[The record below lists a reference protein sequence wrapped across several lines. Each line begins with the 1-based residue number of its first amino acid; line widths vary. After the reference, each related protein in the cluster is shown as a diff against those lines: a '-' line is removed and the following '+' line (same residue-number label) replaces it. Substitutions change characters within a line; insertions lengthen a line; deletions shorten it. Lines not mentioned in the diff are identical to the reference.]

1 MDTITLDF
9 ETFYRKR
16 DYSLSKIPTQVYI
29 EDSRFEVIG
38 IAVKVNDGPTEW
50 FSGSK
55 EQTKQWL
62 GRYDWDKSAVCA
74 HNAMFDMSIL
84 NIVFGIRPKRIY
96 DTLSMARA
104 IHGMEVGGSLK
115 ALAIKYDIGEK
126 GTEIDNADGKQRK
139 DFTPEQLA
147 QYGEYCKN
155 DVELTY
161 QLLCRFSRKFD
172 PVELH
177 LIDMTVRMH
186 SEPKFEL
193 DVYALEANLHTV
205 KTEKERLLAEV
216 AVWLAEEK
224 GVLVKEID
232 NEILK
237 QDLRSNPRF
246 AKLLESYGVEV
257 PMKPK
262 KPTKVNPN
270 PTGETYAFATTDEGF
285 KELEGHEDLRIQTLY
300 AARVGIKSTLEE
312 RRTERFIGM
321 ARSVGYLAV
330 PLLYYGALT
339 GRWAASD
346 KINLQNI
353 PRKSK
358 LKEAIM
364 APEGSV
370 IVGADLSNIELRVGL
385 YFAGEK
391 EKLQLL
397 ADGMDLYKDFASSAF
412 DVAYDEVDD
421 EQRFIGKTSQ
431 LSLIYGVGAVKLR
444 AAIKSG
450 SGKDI
455 GWEEAQRIVTL
466 YREEYFKV
474 AAAWD
479 KSNDVIDWLWSL
491 SHETFAAKGTQK
503 SKSFGTDPLLLD
515 VHNLYGIRLPSGM
528 YLPYPDLQKVE
539 KTNEMSYATRNGR
552 ARIYGA
558 KCFQNTV
565 QALARCV
572 MGEAMVRIHKR
583 YPIALTIHDACY
595 CVVPEGEA
603 EEARRFIIHELRK
616 EPAWAPGIPLDAEG
630 GYGENLSFKMTK
642 L

>member
-1 MDTITLDF
+1 
-9 ETFYRKR
+9 
-16 DYSLSKIPTQVYI
+16 
-29 EDSRFEVIG
+29 VIG

-126 GTEIDNADGKQRK
+126 GTEVDDADGKQRK
-139 DFTPEQLA
+139 DFTPKQLA

-186 SEPKFEL
+186 SEPKFVL

-312 RRTERFIGM
+312 RRTERFIAM

-364 APEGSV
+364 APEGYV

-385 YFAGEK
+385 YFAGQK

-412 DVAYDEVDD
+412 DVPYDEVDD

-450 SGKDI
+450 SGTDI
-455 GWEEAQRIVTL
+455 GWGEAQRIVTL
-466 YREEYFKV
+466 YREEYSKV

-479 KSNDVIDWLWSL
+479 KSNDVIHWLWSL

-583 YPIALTIHDACY
+583 YPVALTIHDACY

-630 GYGENLSFKMTK
+630 GYGKNLSFKMTK

>member
-1 MDTITLDF
+1 MDVITIDI

-38 IAVKVNDGPTEW
+38 VAVKVNDGPTEW

-55 EQTKQWL
+55 GQTKQWL

-126 GTEIDNADGKQRK
+126 GTEVDDADGKQRK

-161 QLLCRFSRKFD
+161 QLLCKFSRKFD
-172 PVELH
+172 PVELY

-193 DVYALEANLHTV
+193 DIDALEDNLHTV

-216 AVWLAEEK
+216 AVWLAEER
-224 GVLVKEID
+224 GVLPKDID
-232 NEILK
+232 RETLK
-237 QDLRSNPRF
+237 KDLQSNPRF

-262 KPTKVNPN
+262 KPTKKTPD
-270 PTGETYAFATTDEGF
+270 PTGKTYAFALTDEGF

-385 YFAGEK
+385 YFAGQK

-412 DVAYDEVDD
+412 EVPYDEVDD

-455 GWEEAQRIVTL
+455 GAEEAQRIVTL
-466 YREEYFKV
+466 YREEYSKV
-474 AAAWD
+474 AAAWG
-479 KSNDVIDWLWSL
+479 KGNDVIDWLWSL
-491 SHETFAAKGTQK
+491 SDETFGARGTQK
-503 SKSFGTDPLLLD
+503 SKHFGTDPLRLD

-528 YLPYPDLQKVE
+528 YLPYPDLQKVD

-552 ARIYGA
+552 SRIYGA

-583 YPIALTIHDACY
+583 YPVALTIHDACY

-630 GYGENLSFKMTK
+630 GYGKNLSFKMTK

>member
-1 MDTITLDF
+1 
-9 ETFYRKR
+9 
-16 DYSLSKIPTQVYI
+16 
-29 EDSRFEVIG
+29 
-38 IAVKVNDGPTEW
+38 
-50 FSGSK
+50 
-55 EQTKQWL
+55 
-62 GRYDWDKSAVCA
+62 
-74 HNAMFDMSIL
+74 
-84 NIVFGIRPKRIY
+84 
-96 DTLSMARA
+96 
-104 IHGMEVGGSLK
+104 
-115 ALAIKYDIGEK
+115 
-126 GTEIDNADGKQRK
+126 
-139 DFTPEQLA
+139 
-147 QYGEYCKN
+147 
-155 DVELTY
+155 
-161 QLLCRFSRKFD
+161 
-172 PVELH
+172 
-177 LIDMTVRMH
+177 
-186 SEPKFEL
+186 
-193 DVYALEANLHTV
+193 
-205 KTEKERLLAEV
+205 
-216 AVWLAEEK
+216 
-224 GVLVKEID
+224 
-232 NEILK
+232 
-237 QDLRSNPRF
+237 
-246 AKLLESYGVEV
+246 
-257 PMKPK
+257 
-262 KPTKVNPN
+262 
-270 PTGETYAFATTDEGF
+270 
-285 KELEGHEDLRIQTLY
+285 
-300 AARVGIKSTLEE
+300 
-312 RRTERFIGM
+312 
-321 ARSVGYLAV
+321 
-330 PLLYYGALT
+330 
-339 GRWAASD
+339 
-346 KINLQNI
+346 
-353 PRKSK
+353 
-358 LKEAIM
+358 M
-364 APEGSV
+364 APEGYV

-385 YFAGEK
+385 YFAGQK

-455 GWEEAQRIVTL
+455 GAGEAQRIVTL
-466 YREEYFKV
+466 YREEYSKV

-479 KSNDVIDWLWSL
+479 KSNDVIHWLWSL

-583 YPIALTIHDACY
+583 YPVALTIHDACY

-630 GYGENLSFKMTK
+630 GYGKNLSFKMTK

>member
-1 MDTITLDF
+1 MDTITLDC

-126 GTEIDNADGKQRK
+126 GTEVDDADGKQRK
-139 DFTPEQLA
+139 DFTPKQLA

-186 SEPKFEL
+186 SEPKFVL

-312 RRTERFIGM
+312 RRTERFIAM

-364 APEGSV
+364 APEGYV

-385 YFAGEK
+385 YFAGQK

-412 DVAYDEVDD
+412 DVPYDEVDD

-450 SGKDI
+450 SGTDI
-455 GWEEAQRIVTL
+455 GWGEAQRIVTL
-466 YREEYFKV
+466 YREEYSKV

-479 KSNDVIDWLWSL
+479 KSNDVIHWLWSL

-583 YPIALTIHDACY
+583 YPVALTIHDACY

-630 GYGENLSFKMTK
+630 GYGKNLSFKMTK